1 MIEYMKSQQGVWFV
15 AGREL
20 AEWWLK
26 HEFSV
31 KEPKPI
37 RAAAG

>member
-1 MIEYMKSQQGVWFV
+1 MIEYMKAQQGVWFV
-15 AGREL
+15 TASEL

-26 HEFSV
+26 QGFSV
-31 KEPKPI
+31 KQPTLV